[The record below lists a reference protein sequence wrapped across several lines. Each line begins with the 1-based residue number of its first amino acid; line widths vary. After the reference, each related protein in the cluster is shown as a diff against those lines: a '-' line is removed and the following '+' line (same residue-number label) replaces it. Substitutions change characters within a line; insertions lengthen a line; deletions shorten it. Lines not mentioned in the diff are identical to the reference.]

1 MESMTVSWL
10 QGSRLAV
17 ETRGH
22 RLLVDQPM
30 DEGGEDQ
37 GMTPV
42 ELLLASLGS
51 CIGHFAARFC
61 ERHRLPA
68 DGLRVTMA
76 WEYEE
81 RPHRVGSMTARVHLP
96 PAAAEKLEPE
106 MRARMQ
112 KVLEGCT
119 VHNSIAITPKIG
131 VTITTE
137 PARAFIEDRGEGRDE
152 GREAGREKTIGK
164 RASGRRHTG
173 GKRAGASG

>member
-1 MESMTVSWL
+1 MESMTVTWL

-17 ETRGH
+17 EAGRH
-22 RLLVDQPM
+22 RLLVDQPE

-51 CIGHFAARFC
+51 CIGYFAARFC
-61 ERHRLPA
+61 QRHHLPA

-81 RPHRVGSMTARVHLP
+81 KPHRVGSMTARVHLP
-96 PAAAEKLEPE
+96 PSVAETLDPA

-131 VTITTE
+131 VTITTAL
-137 PARAFIEDRGEGRDE
+137 PRASTEVRDEDRGTSGGEDNRQTGW
-152 GREAGREKTIGK
+152 GK
-164 RASGRRHTG
+164 RTG
-173 GKRAGASG
+173 